1 MRRRGDVNAI
11 LTHKKGKE
19 WTSFPP
25 RIAVEPVRKALEPKG
40 LGLAAVRVPHRQ
52 LSKQVSRRLKQ
63 RVHTPEV
70 LSSPG

>member
-1 MRRRGDVNAI
+1 MDVFS
-11 LTHKKGKE
+11 L
-19 WTSFPP
+19 PC
-25 RIAVEPVRKALEPKG
+25 IAVERVRNALGTKG
-40 LGLAAVRVPHRQ
+40 LGLAAVRVPLRQ